1 MGKSLSLKRNDCVLP
16 LSEPYELWHS
26 VHGHAFMQMKQRTHM
41 SLLYTTEPGAE
52 HDIEYVVGTSDFGGG
67 IKTAESP
74 PPLGSVAESSQTVAM
89 ATAARSDDAVAA

>member
-1 MGKSLSLKRNDCVLP
+1 M
-16 LSEPYELWHS
+16 
-26 VHGHAFMQMKQRTHM
+26 HGHAFVQMKQRTHM
-41 SLLYTTEPGAE
+41 SLLYTEPGASAA

-67 IKTAESP
+67 IKTAENP